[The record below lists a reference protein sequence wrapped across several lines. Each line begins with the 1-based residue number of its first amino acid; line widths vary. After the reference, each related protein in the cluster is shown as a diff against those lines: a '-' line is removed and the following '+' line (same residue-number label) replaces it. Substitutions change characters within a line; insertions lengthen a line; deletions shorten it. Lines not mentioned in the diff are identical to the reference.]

1 MTPLSVGFIGL
12 ATIFVLLA
20 LRTPIGLALIGVCFI
35 GTWTIIGLT
44 PALSMLRIM
53 PYEFVAHW
61 SLSAIPMFLLMG
73 AISYHAGLVSTLYR
87 AARLWFWFVPGN
99 LAIASNFACAGFAAA
114 SGSSVATATAM
125 GRLTIPEML
134 RCRYDPGLATGV
146 VAAAGTLGSLIPPSI
161 LLILYGLFTEQSIS
175 ALLMAGVLPGILTA
189 VVYAVMIIIRV
200 RHNPSLAP
208 PMEGHINRAEK
219 WEALRGAWPIPL
231 LILGVIGGIYSGILT
246 ATEAGAAGAFLA
258 FLIGVAR
265 GQMTRAVLDESVRE
279 ALASTAFIFFIAIG
293 ASLLA
298 KFMVLSGIPT
308 YLGQLTVQWFDG
320 PLGLLMAAFVIF
332 LVLGMFL
339 DPIGLMLLSIPVLL
353 PMFKQAGFD
362 LVWFGI
368 LVIKF
373 VEIGLITP
381 PVGLNIYAIKSV
393 TGDAVPL
400 ETIFKGAAWFL
411 LCEFIV
417 VALLVVFPDIAL
429 LLPRMMR

>member
-1 MTPLSVGFIGL
+1 MTPIALGFIGL
-12 ATIFVLLA
+12 AAIFVLLA
-20 LRTPIGLALIGVCFI
+20 LRIPIGLALIGVCFVGI
-35 GTWTIIGLT
+35 WTMIGLT

-73 AISYHAGLVSTLYR
+73 ALCYHAGLVSTLYR
-87 AARLWFWFVPGN
+87 AARLWLWFVPGN
-99 LAIASNFACAGFAAA
+99 LAVASNFACAGFAAA

-189 VVYAVMIIIRV
+189 VVYAAMIIIRV
-200 RHNPSLAP
+200 RINPSLAP
-208 PMEGHINRAEK
+208 PMESRIDPAEK
-219 WEALRGAWPIPL
+219 WDALRDAWPVPL
-231 LILGVIGGIYSGILT
+231 LIIGVLGGIYSGIVT
-246 ATEAGAAGAFLA
+246 TTEAGAAGAFLA
-258 FLIGVAR
+258 FVIGAVR
-265 GQMTRAVLDESVRE
+265 GQMTRAVLNQSVRE
-279 ALASTAFIFFIAIG
+279 ALASTALIFFIAIG

-298 KFMVLSGIPT
+298 KFTALSGIPI
-308 YLGQLTVQWFDG
+308 YLGQLADQWFEG
-320 PLGLLMAAFVIF
+320 TFGLLLAAFAIF
-332 LVLGMFL
+332 LILGMFL
-339 DPIGLMLLSIPVLL
+339 DPIGLMMLSIPVLL

-400 ETIFKGAAWFL
+400 ETIFKGALWFL
-411 LCEFIV
+411 LCEFII
-417 VALLVVFPDIAL
+417 VALLVAFPDIAL